1 MFESS
6 SINFFTRVY
15 TFLFG
20 SHKKLFKTFLGK
32 KYNIFSPKIKREE
45 ERREKN
51 RRGIRRIEKGKP
63 KKKILFHCLVP
74 KKFCKPATRYP
85 VKISLIFVC
94 DFEGGG

>member
-45 ERREKN
+45 KKK
-51 RRGIRRIEKGKP
+51 RRGIKRMEKGKP
-63 KKKILFHCLVP
+63 KKKYYFI
-74 KKFCKPATRYP
+74 A
-85 VKISLIFVC
+85 
-94 DFEGGG
+94 